1 MRMALKILS
10 YRSIFDQKNV
20 KNSIIN
26 KSYKESI
33 QDEIGDSGAPV
44 FKLVN
49 QEGIANGLIGGVNKL
64 NLIKIKNPN
73 YAFGK

>member
-49 QEGIANGLIGGVNKL
+49 QEGIVNGLIGG
-64 NLIKIKNPN
+64 
-73 YAFGK
+73 